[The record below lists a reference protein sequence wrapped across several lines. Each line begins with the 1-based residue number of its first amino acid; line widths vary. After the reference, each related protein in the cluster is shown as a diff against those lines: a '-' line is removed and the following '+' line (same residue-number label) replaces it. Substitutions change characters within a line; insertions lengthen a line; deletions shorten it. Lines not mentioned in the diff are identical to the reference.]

1 MNNYAFTGFPGF
13 LAGKL
18 IEHLASLPHQIGV
31 IYALHLPN
39 QQRDAEVLR
48 DTLLSTTSLAPP
60 TRRTTSTVRSAS
72 RTAR

>member
-39 QQRDAEVLR
+39 
-48 DTLLSTTSLAPP
+48 
-60 TRRTTSTVRSAS
+60 
-72 RTAR
+72 